1 MTERLTWLRQ
11 ILEWRDGLADV
22 ADLAE
27 HLRSGLFEDTIY
39 VLTPQG
45 RVIDLPQGSTPVDF
59 AYHVHSELGHRCR
72 GAKVDGQ
79 MVPLNH
85 RLDNGQTVE
94 VVTASSGGPSRDW
107 LNPDLGYLHSG
118 RARAKVRQ
126 WFNSQNL
133 EAAIG
138 HGRQVIEKLLQRE
151 GLTALALDKLAGQ
164 LNLTKVDD
172 LLAAVGRGEFTNRQ
186 LQVAMQA
193 LAHPPEAPAPL
204 EPMPP
209 ALLHPTPQPVARAT
223 GDILVVG
230 VDKLL
235 TGLAR
240 CCRPAP
246 PDPII
251 GFITRGKGI
260 SIHRRTC
267 ANVAR
272 LRAERLI
279 EAQWGADAAG
289 GSFPVDVEVDGSAD
303 PRLMRDVLDVLSREK
318 VRVLAA
324 RSSGRDPDT
333 RLLYTLE
340 VAGVS
345 GLDRLLAQLRQV
357 KGVSGARRR

>member
-1 MTERLTWLRQ
+1 
-11 ILEWRDGLADV
+11 
-22 ADLAE
+22 
-27 HLRSGLFEDTIY
+27 
-39 VLTPQG
+39 
-45 RVIDLPQGSTPVDF
+45 
-59 AYHVHSELGHRCR
+59 
-72 GAKVDGQ
+72 
-79 MVPLNH
+79 
-85 RLDNGQTVE
+85 VE
-94 VVTASSGGPSRDW
+94 IVTASSGGPSRDW
-107 LNPDLGYLHSG
+107 LNPELGYLHSG

-133 EAAIG
+133 EAAIAQ
-138 HGRQVIEKLLQRE
+138 GRQVVEKLLQRE
-151 GLTALALDKLAGQ
+151 GLTALALDKLAAQ
-164 LNLTKVDD
+164 LGLAKLDD
-172 LLAAVGRGEFTNRQ
+172 LLAAVGRGELSNRQ
-186 LQVAMQA
+186 LQGAMQA
-193 LAHPPEAPAPL
+193 LAHPPEPAPQTEAL
-204 EPMPP
+204 AP
-209 ALLHPTPQPVARAT
+209 ALLQPAGEPAQRAT
-223 GDILVVG
+223 GDILIVG

-260 SIHRRTC
+260 SIHRRSC

-272 LRAERLI
+272 LPGERLV

-324 RSSGRDPDT
+324 RSSGRDPDV